1 VIFVGGVG
9 NTFGANRWYF
19 ALGAML
25 ASLVWF
31 TSIGY
36 GAKSASRFMSKP
48 IFWKVLDAVIAVIMF
63 ALAVTLVF
71 FKF

>member
-1 VIFVGGVG
+1 
-9 NTFGANRWYF
+9 
-19 ALGAML
+19 ML
-25 ASLVWF
+25 ASLIWF

-36 GAKSASRFMSKP
+36 GAKAASRFMSKP

-63 ALAVTLVF
+63 SLAVTLAF